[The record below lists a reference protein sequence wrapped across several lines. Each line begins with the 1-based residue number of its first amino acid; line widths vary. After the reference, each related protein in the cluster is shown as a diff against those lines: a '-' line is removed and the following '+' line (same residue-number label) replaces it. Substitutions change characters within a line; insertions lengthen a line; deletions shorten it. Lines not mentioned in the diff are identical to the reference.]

1 MDERMLG
8 APRLHP
14 VACAVQGDL
23 QALEAAMS
31 DAATLVT
38 KLRLQGREKQA
49 AELESLMRA
58 EIDSDDSA
66 SDSDEVDCEQLD

>member
-1 MDERMLG
+1 
-8 APRLHP
+8 
-14 VACAVQGDL
+14 VQGDL